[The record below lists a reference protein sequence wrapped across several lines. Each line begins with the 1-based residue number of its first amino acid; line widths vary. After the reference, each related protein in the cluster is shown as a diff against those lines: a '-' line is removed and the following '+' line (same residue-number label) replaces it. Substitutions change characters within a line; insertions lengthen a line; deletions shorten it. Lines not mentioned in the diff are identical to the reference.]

1 MNNLAVRLQKGASTV
16 FFRTRIT
23 QLPQT
28 VIPVA
33 TSLGMNK
40 RSLFT
45 FHGLGTRR
53 QYVSPIQPFSR
64 PFPLSRAFRTARV
77 LNNSKPPQEPQHNE
91 QTSHESQ
98 KSTITKATLLSQAN
112 NAFSR
117 FAVHIKWPLLRGNR
131 RISSLDIISAFVSW
145 LVMGNILWIILGTTT
160 FGLVIMYSLHYFDN
174 VLDRL
179 RTTRD
184 DDEQSMD
191 HSVLG
196 YVTSSILG
204 HGLGIKIE
212 FKRGNIL
219 PELKDGK
226 LRFKNFKVSSLSQE
240 VPTREKHEND
250 SIKFNA
256 RVEAMDVTLSF
267 NKWYEGK
274 GLIYDLE
281 IFGMNGELFKSDIV
295 SNPHTHQPYIEEV
308 PFAYNRY
315 NENIHLQYDL
325 SDHDLEELSAIH
337 HHRANRSPLSFID
350 SNYQLDQV
358 KVHDSYFEIYND
370 ESKKNPLKITI
381 FNCDLPQLRGDR
393 VLIDFFNA
401 NNATGAINDSMFTL
415 HKRQDIMRYNVDS
428 EGGDK
433 IIRFKLDG
441 INMGLISSTNPH
453 SKFNW
458 IVNGKAEIIADIT
471 LPNLNTQE
479 FQLMSEYKR
488 VSHLVSEVI
497 TELANVTNPQEHEN
511 ESTSGNPLLKGALAA
526 IYHTFSKPAS
536 STDPSTQE
544 LSEYV
549 LVNFKIKFYD
559 LKASLPKYLPTA
571 TSTGAPL
578 LSLQNLRTL
587 ITFINNYEEENAS
600 AASTIPPIVIK
611 TTVIEKLSDLYN
623 IENLG
628 QTKLVDSIV
637 SDVYEDLLKLVK
649 QDEKRI
655 IHEKSN
661 MWSHSLASQLLL
673 LGLGV
678 IV

>member
-1 MNNLAVRLQKGASTV
+1 MDLALRLQRIRVPLNGLLSSTLARPHV
-16 FFRTRIT
+16 
-23 QLPQT
+23 L
-28 VIPVA
+28 PVA
-33 TSLGMNK
+33 RIGI
-40 RSLFT
+40 RSLYIHT
-45 FHGLGTRR
+45 THN
-53 QYVSPIQPFSR
+53 PIQEPIRISSVNLMEIYKQASPSHRICRRFGTFS
-64 PFPLSRAFRTARV
+64 PLHKETKRDSQQ
-77 LNNSKPPQEPQHNE
+77 NG
-91 QTSHESQ
+91 HES
-98 KSTITKATLLSQAN
+98 ITKATLLSQAN

-117 FAVHIKWPLLRGNR
+117 FAVHIKWPLLRGTR
-131 RISSLDIISAFVSW
+131 RISSLDIFSAFVSW

-160 FGLVIMYSLHYFDN
+160 FGLVMMYSLHYFDN
-174 VLDRL
+174 LWDRL
-179 RTTRD
+179 RST
-184 DDEQSMD
+184 DEPSNNC
-191 HSVLG
+191 VLG
-196 YVTSSILG
+196 NVTSSILG
-204 HGLGIKIE
+204 HGLGVKFE
-212 FKRGNIL
+212 FQKGNIL

-226 LRFKNFKVSSLSQE
+226 LRFKNFKVSSLSQDA
-240 VPTREKHEND
+240 PTREKHEND
-250 SIKFNA
+250 SIKFSAN
-256 RVEAMDVTLSF
+256 VEAMDVTLSF

-274 GLIYDLE
+274 GLVYDLE

-295 SNPHTHQPYIEEV
+295 SNPRTHQPYVEEL

-325 SDHDLEELSAIH
+325 SDHDLEELSAIQ
-337 HHRANRSPLSFID
+337 HHRANRTPLSFID
-350 SNYQLDQV
+350 SNYQLEQV
-358 KVHDSYFEIYND
+358 KIHDSYIEIHND
-370 ESKKNPLKITI
+370 DTRKNPLKVTI
-381 FNCDLPQLRGDR
+381 FNCDLPKLRGDR
-393 VLIDFFNA
+393 ILIDFFNA
-401 NNATGAINDSMFTL
+401 NNASGAINDSMFTL
-415 HKRQDIMRYNVDS
+415 HKRQDIMRYDVDS
-428 EGGDK
+428 DADDR

-441 INMGLISSTNPH
+441 IDMGLISATNPH

-458 IVNGKAEIIADIT
+458 IVNGKAEIVADIT

-479 FQLMSEYKR
+479 FQLMNEYKR
-488 VSHLVSEVI
+488 VSHLVSEVF

-536 STDPSTQE
+536 SEPSDK
-544 LSEYV
+544 SEYV

-559 LKASLPKYLPTA
+559 LKASLPKHLPTA
-571 TSTGAPL
+571 TSTGAPF

-587 ITFINNYEEENAS
+587 ITFINNYDEEY
-600 AASTIPPIVIK
+600 AASTSPPIVIK

-637 SDVYEDLLKLVK
+637 GDVYEDLLKLVK